1 MGPIY
6 THTKKLE
13 ITWNKAALPNNAK
26 WKETLWVLT
35 YNDKCMQEHIIYDL

>member
-1 MGPIY
+1 MTDPNKVKRRKKKNATQYIFPEMGPIY

-26 WKETLWVLT
+26 
-35 YNDKCMQEHIIYDL
+35 